1 METSIATRRTFL
13 KVAGLTAA
21 SLFLPGCR
29 SNAGLHGGDP
39 QDDSFFFI
47 QMADPQL
54 FWGPA
59 DLWQTAID
67 HANRLKPAFVVVCGD
82 LINNAGEQEKL
93 DLAEDERRTA
103 AYRKIADGLDRKI
116 PLYNVAGNHD
126 VCNKPTQ
133 ATYSWYRERFGKLW
147 YSFNCGK
154 CLFIVLES
162 NILKNPAGSPQSA
175 EEQMAWLRK
184 TLDEADSRAFNH
196 RIVFMHH
203 PMCLATVDEDE
214 QYFTMP
220 RQRRLELLELFGDHR
235 VAAVFSGHYHRNAY
249 VEDGRL
255 ELVTTSSTGKPLGS
269 DPVGFRIV
277 KVHRDRIEHTYY
289 GYENMPANIDMIAGA
304 RGLFRSH
311 LLCSTFPEAP

>member
-1 METSIATRRTFL
+1 MTTQTYTRRSFL
-13 KVAGLTAA
+13 KTAA
-21 SLFLPGCR
+21 LTTTTLTLPGCSQDHR
-29 SNAGLHGGDP
+29 LYGGAP

-59 DLWQTAID
+59 NLWQTAID
-67 HANRLKPAFVVVCGD
+67 HASRLKPAFVVVCGD

-93 DLAEDERRTA
+93 EPAEDERRTA
-103 AYRKIADGLDRKI
+103 AYQKIAAGLDKKI

-126 VCNKPTQ
+126 VCNKPTL
-133 ATYSWYRERFGKLW
+133 ATYSWYRERFGRLW
-147 YSFNCGK
+147 YSFVHGD
-154 CLFIVLES
+154 CLFVVLES

-175 EEQMAWLRK
+175 QEQMAWLKR
-184 TLDEADSRAFNH
+184 TLSQADSQPFNH

-203 PMCLATVDEDE
+203 PMCLKSIDEDD

-220 RQRRLELLELFGDHR
+220 RQRRAELLKLFHTHK

-249 VEDGRL
+249 VKDAQL
-255 ELVTTSSTGKPLGS
+255 ELVTTSSTGKPLGK

-277 KVHRDRIEHTYY
+277 KVHPNRINHTYY
-289 GYENMPANIDMIAGA
+289 SYENMPANIDMTTPQPAKI
-304 RGLFRSH
+304 
-311 LLCSTFPEAP
+311 P

>member
-1 METSIATRRTFL
+1 MTTQTFTRRSFL
-13 KVAGLTAA
+13 KAAGLTTA
-21 SLFLPGCR
+21 SLTLPGCSLIPR
-29 SNAGLHGGDP
+29 LYGGAG

-82 LINNAGEQEKL
+82 LVQHAGGQEKTEP
-93 DLAEDERRTA
+93 AEDV
-103 AYRKIADGLDRKI
+103 AYLKIAAGLDRKI

-126 VCNKPTQ
+126 VGNKPTI
-133 ATYSWYRERFGKLW
+133 ATYLWYTERFGKLW
-147 YSFNCGK
+147 YSFNYKK

-162 NILKNPAGSPQSA
+162 NILRDSAGSPQSA
-175 EEQMAWLRK
+175 EEQMAWLTR
-184 TLDEADSRAFNH
+184 TLSQADSQPFNH

-203 PMCLATVDEDE
+203 PMCLESIDEDD

-220 RQRRLELLELFGDHR
+220 RQRRAELLKLFHTHK

-249 VEDGRL
+249 VKDGVL
-255 ELVTTSSTGKPLGS
+255 ELVTTSSTGKPLGK

-277 KVHRDRIEHTYY
+277 KVQPNRIDHTYY
-289 GYENMPANIDMIAGA
+289 SYENMPANVDMTIPHPAN
-304 RGLFRSH
+304 L
-311 LLCSTFPEAP
+311 PQ

>member
-1 METSIATRRTFL
+1 MTTQTLTRRSFL
-13 KVAGLTAA
+13 KAAGLTAA
-21 SLFLPGCR
+21 TLTLTGCSQNHR
-29 SNAGLHGGDP
+29 LYGGAP

-103 AYRKIADGLDRKI
+103 AYRKIAAGLDRKI

-126 VCNKPTQ
+126 VCNKPTL

-147 YSFNCGK
+147 YSFNRGK

-162 NILKNPAGSPQSA
+162 NILKNPVGSPQSA
-175 EEQMAWLRK
+175 EEQMAWLRR
-184 TLDEADSRAFNH
+184 TLDEADSQAFNH

-220 RQRRLELLELFGDHR
+220 RQRRAELLELFHNHR

-249 VEDGRL
+249 VKDGRL

-289 GYENMPANIDMIAGA
+289 GYENMPANIDMIAGV
-304 RGLFRSH
+304 RGLFQPH
-311 LLCSTFPEAP
+311 LLCSTLSEVP